1 VPDTAAVTFLQGME
15 LAVVS
20 LYAPAAALVGSP
32 AAVHAVGAF
41 VAHHRAHARA
51 LAELAGASA
60 LSAAPAK
67 MVATL
72 APSDPITSERDALAF
87 LHTLESRL
95 AATQQ
100 FVLGAMATVPAIALL
115 AATIPVECQHATV
128 LGSLLSLPMGDVVP
142 VAQGVT
148 GHLDPEDYAPA

>member
-1 VPDTAAVTFLQGME
+1 M
-15 LAVVS
+15 VS
-20 LYAPAAALVGSP
+20 LYGPAAALIGSP
-32 AAVHAVGAF
+32 AAVHAVEAF

-51 LAELAGASA
+51 LAELGGTSA

-67 MVATL
+67 VVAAL
-72 APSDPITSERDALAF
+72 APTDPMTSERDALAF

-100 FVLGAMATVPAIALL
+100 FVLGAIETVPAISLL

-142 VAQGVT
+142 VAQGT
-148 GHLDPEDYAPA
+148 AGHLDPEDYAPA